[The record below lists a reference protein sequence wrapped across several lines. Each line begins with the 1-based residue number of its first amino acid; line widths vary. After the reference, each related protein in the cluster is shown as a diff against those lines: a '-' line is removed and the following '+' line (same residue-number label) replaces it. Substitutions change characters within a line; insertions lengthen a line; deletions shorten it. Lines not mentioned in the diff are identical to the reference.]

1 MLDKCV
7 EYFKYVGLEIAID
20 ERDKSV
26 YTNNLA
32 IQNNNTLKV
41 IKNIDNKY
49 ISKELPKYE
58 KNESYKYLGLWIN
71 LKLD

>member
-1 MLDKCV
+1 
-7 EYFKYVGLEIAID
+7 
-20 ERDKSV
+20 V

-41 IKNIDNKY
+41 IKNIDDKY

-58 KNESYKYLGLWIN
+58 KNELYKYLGLWIN
-71 LKLD
+71 LELD